1 MPADPAGYADDM
13 AQDRTDDAHDG
24 PRLDLDE
31 QVATRAEPLPE
42 EVAAGDVGDRRAEA
56 AEILRDSEERV
67 AEASAGGAP
76 RDAAEEHRHSED
88 VV

>member
-1 MPADPAGYADDM
+1 MSVRRAGYAARM
-13 AQDRTDDAHDG
+13 AQDRSNNAHDG

-31 QVATRAEPLPE
+31 QVTTRAEPLPE

-67 AEASAGGAP
+67 AEAAAGEAP
-76 RDAAEEHRHSED
+76 RDAADENRHSDE

>member
-1 MPADPAGYADDM
+1 M
-13 AQDRTDDAHDG
+13 AQDRRNDAHDG

-56 AEILRDSEERV
+56 AEILRDSEQRV
-67 AEASAGGAP
+67 AEAAAGVAP
-76 RDAAEEHRHSED
+76 RDAADENRRSEETAR
-88 VV
+88 